1 MFRMFRLK
9 PPNGWGAVAWELGI
23 VTAGVLIALGVQQW
37 ADERSWKAKASQSLG
52 AIRDELAKHY
62 SWSVEW
68 RVVAPCVRGQIDAL
82 QRRVEGSGSRLE
94 PSPAYPIAEYG
105 QFVLRMPSK
114 DYASG
119 AWQAAI
125 ADGVAPRFDPGL
137 RSELIDHYMQAATV
151 EAGGNRIDDAFTSLQ
166 TLKRPIP
173 LDPMVRYSLLNR
185 LDTLRG
191 QVDFMD
197 RQSGQ
202 LIDHIQ
208 KVAMVPNAT
217 TAKGDVERF
226 GTFQFCRAQKLPVRS
241 FAEAMTP
248 VLN

>member
-1 MFRMFRLK
+1 MMKLK
-9 PPNGWGAVAWELGI
+9 PPHGWRAVGWELAI

-37 ADERSWKAKASQSLG
+37 ADERDWKAKANQSLS

-68 RVVAPCVRGQIDAL
+68 RVVAPCVRAQIDLL
-82 QRRVEGSGSRLE
+82 QRRVEASGSRLD
-94 PSPAYPIAEYG
+94 PSPGYPIADYG
-105 QFVLRMPSK
+105 HFVLRMPSK
-114 DYASG
+114 DYANG

-125 ADGVAPRFDPGL
+125 ADGVAPRFHARL
-137 RSELIDHYMQAATV
+137 RSELIDHYMQTATV
-151 EAGGNRIDDAFTSLQ
+151 EAGGNQIDDALTSLQ

-173 LDPMVRYSLLNR
+173 LDPMVRYTLLNR

-202 LIDHIQ
+202 LINHVQTVEMLPD
-208 KVAMVPNAT
+208 AT
-217 TAKGDVERF
+217 AAKRDVERF
-226 GTFQFCRAQKLPVRS
+226 GTFQFCRAQGLPMRS
-241 FAEAMTP
+241 FATAMTP
-248 VLN
+248 VSI